1 MSTRVR
7 NYLLNEVPKPTPM
20 PIIVLVT
27 MWFSKINMRPK
38 YQRAIRWGLD
48 NMCDL
53 IDTVMCRG
61 FIPGICLYK
70 LHETDDKECDEHTKE
85 CVDGQHRLFVLS
97 HYFLGKNVDLPG
109 KKPFLISWKHL
120 DSATGRITHVFYEK
134 TPSTEKWENDH
145 PTLLVGYMTP
155 KEKEDFAEYT
165 VSITEFTT
173 QMSLS
178 QRRTLFRKLQMGS
191 PVRGSDLYKNS
202 DHVPMVAFIVDDMGW
217 EASVKPVMMNS
228 LATSPENYWLAF
240 LIRMCLMVRV
250 INNDGT
256 EDDVKDAFMLTD
268 GAINEMIKKNT
279 SDLKI
284 SDDENDMF
292 EEVITNFFSYLET
305 LPEGVKFSPYQ
316 FYALFAFSLTADS
329 DRMELIYTHM
339 MPWSTSVK
347 GKDKKKWQNKVEVAE
362 RVATYQ
368 RHCEYL
374 ESITV
379 EARPIE
385 GRTNIPKGVRDL
397 VWTDFF
403 GDSPKGSCYCCGKE
417 LLRDKKN
424 GWHQGHIISHHAGG
438 KDERINLRPECG
450 GCNMSHQTEHMDAF
464 KARCHPSVP
473 ILIRTAKCQS

>member
-1 MSTRVR
+1 MTTRVR
-7 NYLLNEVPKPTPM
+7 NFLLDEVPTPKPM
-20 PIIVLVT
+20 NILFLVT
-27 MWFSKINMRPK
+27 QWFSKINMRPK

-70 LHETDDKECDEHTKE
+70 LHDTDEKEDVGHTKE
-85 CVDGQHRLFVLS
+85 CVDGQHRLFVLCQ
-97 HYFLGKNVDLPG
+97 YLLGEEFRLPG
-109 KKPFLISWKHL
+109 KKKPFLISWNHL
-120 DSATGRITHVFYEK
+120 DTAGRITHVFYEK
-134 TPSTEKWENDH
+134 TADTEKWENDH

-217 EASVKPVMMNS
+217 ETSVKPVMMDC

-240 LIRMCLMVRV
+240 LIRMCLMARV
-250 INNDGT
+250 INSEGT
-256 EDDVKDAFMLTD
+256 EDGVKDAFMLTD
-268 GAINEMIKKNT
+268 GAINDMIKKN
-279 SDLKI
+279 SSELKI
-284 SDDENDMF
+284 SDKENDMF
-292 EEVITNFFSYLET
+292 EKIITDFFSYLDT
-305 LPEGVKFSPYQ
+305 MPEGVKFSPYQ

-329 DRMELIYTHM
+329 NRMELIYSHM
-339 MPWSTSVK
+339 ASWSTSVK
-347 GKDKKKWQNKVEVAE
+347 GKDKTKWQRSVEESE

-374 ESITV
+374 ESITHA
-379 EARPIE
+379 ARPVE
-385 GRTNIPKGVRDL
+385 ERTNIPKGTRDL
-397 VWTDFF
+397 VWTNFF

-424 GWHQGHIISHHAGG
+424 GWHQGHIVSHHAGG

-450 GCNMSHQTEHMDAF
+450 GCNTSHQTEHMDAF

-473 ILIRTAKCQS
+473 ILVRK